1 MLENIE
7 LEVDT
12 KKNLKIISAEK
23 DTSMKDLVL
32 GEAKKVIDNNL
43 TIPVIDRAENYS
55 SLIIDVDAD
64 TKKRIK
70 NYCNN
75 QEVRLRDFWVEC
87 VNRILEEG
95 NDD

>member
-32 GEAKKVIDNNL
+32 KEAEYVINNNVVV
-43 TIPVIDRAENYS
+43 PVIDRAEDYS

-64 TKKRIK
+64 M
-70 NYCNN
+70 
-75 QEVRLRDFWVEC
+75 
-87 VNRILEEG
+87 
-95 NDD
+95 NDELAEQLSNPLYLVDTYPPFC

>member
-32 GEAKKVIDNNL
+32 KEAEAIISNN
-43 TIPVIDRAENYS
+43 TIIPVVERAEDYS
-55 SLIIDVDAD
+55 SLIIDVDVD
-64 TKKRIK
+64 MKKRIK
-70 NYCNN
+70 QYCRN
-75 QEVRLRDFWVEC
+75 QDVRLRDFWVEC
-87 VNRILEEG
+87 VNRVLEE
-95 NDD
+95 

>member
-32 GEAKKVIDNNL
+32 KEAEYVINNNVVV
-43 TIPVIDRAENYS
+43 PVIDRAEDYS

-64 TKKRIK
+64 MKKR
-70 NYCNN
+70 
-75 QEVRLRDFWVEC
+75 VRLRDFWVEC
-87 VNRILEEG
+87 VNRILEEQ
-95 NDD
+95 ND